1 VNCAGKGNCEAAK
14 DSKDSTESKDNSQL
28 GKNEK
33 GALSA
38 NDYRSSFLS
47 SSEGRCYAAAQ
58 AAAFF

>member
-1 VNCAGKGNCEAAK
+1 MNYAGKANGEAAK
-14 DSKDSTESKDNSQL
+14 DSKDSSESSQP